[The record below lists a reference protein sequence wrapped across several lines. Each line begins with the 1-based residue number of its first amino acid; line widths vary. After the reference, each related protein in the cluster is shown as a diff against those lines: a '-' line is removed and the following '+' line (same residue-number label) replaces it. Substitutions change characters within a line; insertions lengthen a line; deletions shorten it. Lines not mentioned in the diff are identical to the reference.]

1 MVEWAG
7 IDLHWHLLRS
17 FLPPS
22 PLLGAVVA
30 PPVGPRSTLTVA
42 AGDEDHYESEKNNK
56 SKRQVT

>member
-42 AGDEDHYESEKNNK
+42 AGDEDHCD
-56 SKRQVT
+56 SK